1 MSTWNEL
8 ADKMLATDG
17 PAALVC
23 RQWLMPA
30 EGRDAVI
37 FPPTFAAPEGGGKDG
52 YKIDADLGSAT
63 LKVESRRE
71 NSGKAGYNI
80 DEVRDAN
87 DPNKVTRIAIIDTV
101 GSQAN
106 RMEPLFKRANGEDTP
121 YSRLVPQIEIKAGNK
136 IVNLLDAGHR
146 AADAIV
152 RYSSLGPTL
161 KEAFNAYQESG
172 DATELAKIAP
182 TSLVFGAWDS
192 RGTQAKLPRIV
203 ASTIRAYDI
212 TELQRS
218 AQYFPPID
226 YVKEE
231 LFDDE
236 FLETTTKGGKKIGSA
251 FGLKAAPAEGTHGG
265 VIVRGEIRREAILN
279 LVCLRAIGP
288 KGQTGDALRRYILGL
303 ALVAISYDRPHD
315 LRQGCLLVKDPD
327 RPSRWEVVF
336 NDGSRQEVAPD
347 GSALLAFAQKA
358 ADDFGERKSGRYE
371 FLDRDRARA
380 EVEKEMEEKGSKKGK
395 SRKGKN
401 GDSNQ

>member
-1 MSTWNEL
+1 MTTWDEL
-8 ADKMLATDG
+8 ASQMLAEKG

-37 FPPTFAAPEGGGKDG
+37 FPPTFAAGEG
-52 YKIDADLGSAT
+52 
-63 LKVESRRE
+63 
-71 NSGKAGYNI
+71 SGRKAGYNI
-80 DEVRDAN
+80 DDARDED
-87 DPNKVTRIAIIDTV
+87 DPDKTVKIAIIDTV

-106 RMEPLFKRANGEDTP
+106 RMEPLFKKANGEDTS

-152 RYSSLGPTL
+152 RYSTLGPKL
-161 KEAFNAYQESG
+161 KEAFEAYQESG

-192 RGTQAKLPRIV
+192 RGTQAKLARLV
-203 ASTIRAYDI
+203 ASTIRAYDV

-236 FLETTTKGGKKIGSA
+236 FLETSTKGGKKIGSA

-288 KGQTGDALRRYILGL
+288 KGPAGDALRRYVLAL
-303 ALVAISYDRPHD
+303 ALVAISHDRPHD

-327 RPSRWEVVF
+327 SPSRWDVVL
-336 NDGSRQEVAPD
+336 NDGSRREISPD
-347 GSALLAFAQKA
+347 TDALLAFAQKA
-358 ADDFGERKSGRYE
+358 ADGFGERKSGRFD

-380 EVEKEMEEKGSKKGK
+380 EIEREIEEKGGK
-395 SRKGKN
+395 RGRSRKGKSGN
-401 GDSNQ
+401 SNP